1 LTTALELSASL
12 QWRTALE
19 IHFVR
24 ALSGTV
30 LLSLLIPSKVQSSP
44 FCFLA
49 ACSRSLLGS
58 RIHWRAEGLRRR
70 AEGLS
75 GAVPVP
81 ALKIPSKSFGS
92 FSPDGKL
99 HWHAS
104 WNLLLEHLTMKFE
117 NLN

>member
-24 ALSGTV
+24 ALSGTT

-58 RIHWRAEGLRRR
+58 RIHWRAEGL
-70 AEGLS
+70 S

-99 HWHAS
+99 HWHAT
-104 WNLLLEHLTMKFE
+104 WNLLLEHFTMKFE